1 MSGAW
6 CGDVGGLRQHH
17 ARLFSRGEKVWAC
30 LRQWGADLVAAY
42 ISHCP
47 RDTLE
52 KYCKG
57 VADPLAKA
65 HWSSQLIPIF
75 KKSVELFCVLSPIR
89 MALNT
94 GSSLSVLC
102 YKSPLW
108 QYGFWI
114 VEVCSNQSIIVWAS
128 SSAQDY
134 YLNCVLPCSGVTHD
148 CNTVTMPHRCYT
160 WLQSNKKMIT
170 VLQWH
175 DYSITVF

>member
-47 RDTLE
+47 PWHTGEILQRCGWPIGQSTLKLTTNSNFQKE
-52 KYCKG
+52 
-57 VADPLAKA
+57 P
-65 HWSSQLIPIF
+65 WT
-75 KKSVELFCVLSPIR
+75 VLSPIR
-89 MALNT
+89 MALKT
-94 GSSLSVLC
+94 GPSLSVLC